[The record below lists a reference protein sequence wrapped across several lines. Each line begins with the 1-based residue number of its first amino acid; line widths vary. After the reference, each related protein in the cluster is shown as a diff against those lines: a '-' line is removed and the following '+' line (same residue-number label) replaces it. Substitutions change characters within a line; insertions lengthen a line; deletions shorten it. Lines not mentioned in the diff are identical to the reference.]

1 MMTYSVIWIRSPES
15 GPNTPLPTGCDL
27 RYLCPGQAFPAK
39 TPGDY
44 AAIVLDLP
52 LPGWTAAELLE
63 QAQRTYPDT
72 PILIRDSHISVAD
85 AVRLA
90 HLGASR
96 FLTADQ
102 DLLVVLEQLIE
113 EGRAKDLA

>member
-1 MMTYSVIWIRSPES
+1 MKTCPVIWIRSPES
-15 GPNTPLPTGCDL
+15 DPNRPLPMGYDL
-27 RYLCPGQAFPAK
+27 HYLTPGQAFPAI
-39 TPGDY
+39 TSAIY
-44 AAIVLDLP
+44 AAIVLELP

-72 PILIRDSHISVAD
+72 PVLIRDSEISVAE

-90 HLGASR
+90 HLGAFR

-102 DLLVVLEQLIE
+102 DSSAVLDQLIE
-113 EGRAKDLA
+113 E